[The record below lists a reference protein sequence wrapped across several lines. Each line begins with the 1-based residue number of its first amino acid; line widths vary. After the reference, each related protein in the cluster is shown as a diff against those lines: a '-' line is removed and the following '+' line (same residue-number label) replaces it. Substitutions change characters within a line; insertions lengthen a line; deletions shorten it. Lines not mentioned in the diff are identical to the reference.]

1 MQKTTSRLLV
11 VWLLCYSA
19 LTYAASTLAQDVAQ
33 YDWASLLCA
42 FAAGLLGGAGRTIL
56 TLVSDKE
63 FVGNIRL
70 VLVKDLVVAMIGG
83 GFAYIAIQG
92 YNGIAAGLTIV
103 TLPPIAR
110 DFRILVIVVAG
121 ASRGRWLGVVDRFTT
136 DAIAN
141 ARQKLRGGAAEPPP
155 SVTAPLGEK

>member
-11 VWLLCYSA
+11 AWLLCYSA
-19 LTYAASTLAQDVAQ
+19 LTYAASSLVDDVFQ
-33 YDWASLLCA
+33 YDWASLVCA
-42 FAAGLLGGAGRTIL
+42 LAAGLLGGAGRTIL

-70 VLVKDLVVAMIGG
+70 VLMKDLVVAMIGG

-92 YNGIAAGLTIV
+92 YNSFVGGLTIV
-103 TLPPIAR
+103 SLPPIAR

-121 ASRGRWLGVVDRFTT
+121 ASRGRWLGTVDRFAT
-136 DAIAN
+136 DVLSN
-141 ARQKLRGGAAEPPP
+141 ARQKLRGGAPEDPP
-155 SVTAPLGEK
+155 SVRAPLEIK